1 LGFKSSLGNDM
12 RSNISDDEVETDTNI
27 KSKSYDLKEPESR

>member
-1 LGFKSSLGNDM
+1 M